1 MNFTER
7 VLAAVPPGELVFVD
21 SVLERTGLPRLRAW
35 PALALLVLDGGPL
48 VLERRDGR
56 QFVRRAPCSG

>member
-1 MNFTER
+1 MTAKER
-7 VLAAVPPGELVFVD
+7 ILELVPPGELVFVD
-21 SVLERTGLPRLRAW
+21 AAIARVGLPRWRVW
-35 PALALLVLDGGPL
+35 PALMLLVMAGGPL

>member
-1 MNFTER
+1 MSFKER

-21 SVLERTGLPRLRAW
+21 AAIERTGLPRLRVW
-35 PALALLVLDGGPL
+35 PALMLLVMAGGPL

>member
-1 MNFTER
+1 MSFKER

-21 SVLERTGLPRLRAW
+21 AALERTGLVMA
-35 PALALLVLDGGPL
+35 GGPL